1 MRSRLN
7 LASKTY
13 VNRRALYL
21 LYAGVTAVVLLI
33 LITQLHYLVQMQ
45 NQGRLLKERISE
57 IRQQLGIS
65 AESAEKY
72 TEEQLTQLLEQI
84 EFSNKLIIRD
94 SFQWTGLLG
103 QLEAVLPDNVRIV
116 DIRPVFKDSTLGLT
130 AQAKTV
136 RDMRA
141 FIDRLNESADFSNVL
156 LLSQIEQPADG
167 KAKSE
172 EVVVMFNLSVRGALQ

>member
-57 IRQQLGIS
+57 IQQQLGIS

-156 LLSQIEQPADG
+156 LLSQSEQPADG
-167 KAKSE
+167 KTRSE